1 MSNNNFVGYL
11 VSIESK
17 NIFFQGVINSID
29 TKNSIIQ
36 LKNCFQNGINLG
48 AKLIDVK
55 TTEIDNI
62 EILADPIKAASLLK
76 PINENEKSESK
87 SIDQNSGQNNNP
99 INNRNRPKIISP
111 NQYQKNYH
119 NGNNQNSQDCFNSNN
134 EDSLEEDFDFEK
146 NLALFDKD
154 AFYEK
159 MEGHPR
165 QSKNLTFNE
174 STNSLKKNPNEE
186 STFVRYHQISVD
198 NLFSSVSRQNKHSE
212 NRNSLS
218 IASNGN
224 PSSKDTGARNYR
236 FDEMILDTGEPIN
249 FRQIQLPNKNSNSKN
264 YVTDEG
270 FIVPCIDLALKEA
283 LISQSYKYGFNK
295 QRQIECMGRCCAE
308 MCLQLLGGSIR
319 FLPKN
324 NHQKPAILVLA
335 NNYSIQ
341 GVYALCTSRL
351 LSIRTVKI
359 YLLILKSNEE
369 DSLEFKNELNFLKS
383 NFDSASCIILKDIND
398 LNSIK
403 SIDLILCGLDSFVD
417 ESSLLKTKNQA
428 NIQSLKKYVQTCKAN
443 AISIEP
449 STEENVLHSKWCLTS
464 VLPMQMP
471 KHSGRVYLC
480 DMGFTKQIFDSV
492 NIKYQSPFG
501 AKFVIPLHDD

>member
-1 MSNNNFVGYL
+1 MMSNNNFVGYL
-11 VSIESK
+11 VSVESK
-17 NIFFQGVINSID
+17 NLFFQGVINLID

-48 AKLIDVK
+48 DKLVDIK
-55 TTEIDNI
+55 TSEIENI

-76 PINENEKSESK
+76 PINETEKLQEPK
-87 SIDQNSGQNNNP
+87 TTIQNAGKM
-99 INNRNRPKIISP
+99 NNRYRSKIISP
-111 NQYQKNYH
+111 NNQYPKRNY
-119 NGNNQNSQDCFNSNN
+119 NGNQQNSQDCFNSQN

-146 NLALFDKD
+146 NLALFDKN

-174 STNSLKKNPNEE
+174 STNSIKKNPSDE
-186 STFVRYHQISVD
+186 STFIRYHQISVD
-198 NLFSSVSRQNKHSE
+198 NLFSSVSKQQKPAE
-212 NRNSLS
+212 NRHSLS
-218 IASNGN
+218 HGTNGQH
-224 PSSKDTGARNYR
+224 SSKETGSKNYR

-249 FRQIQLPNKNSNSKN
+249 FRQIQLPNQYSIGKN
-264 YVTDEG
+264 YVTDDG
-270 FIVPCIDLALKEA
+270 FIVPCIDLSLKET
-283 LISQSYKYGFNK
+283 LFKQSYNFGFNK

-324 NHQKPAILVLA
+324 NHQKPSILVLA

-351 LSIRTVKI
+351 LSIRSVKI
-359 YLLILKSNEE
+359 YLLIIKSNEE
-369 DSLEFKNELNFLKS
+369 DSVEFKNELNFFKS
-383 NFDSASCIILKDIND
+383 NFDSVSCFILKGVND
-398 LNSIK
+398 LNKIK
-403 SIDLILCGLDSFVD
+403 SIDLILNGLDSFVD
-417 ESSLLKTKNQA
+417 ESCLLKSKNQA
-428 NIQSLKKYVQTCKAN
+428 NIQNLKKFVQTCKAN
-443 AISIEP
+443 VLSIDP
-449 STEENVLHSKWCLTS
+449 SVQENVLQSKWCLTPI
-464 VLPMQMP
+464 LPMQMSNN
-471 KHSGRVYLC
+471 SGRVYLC